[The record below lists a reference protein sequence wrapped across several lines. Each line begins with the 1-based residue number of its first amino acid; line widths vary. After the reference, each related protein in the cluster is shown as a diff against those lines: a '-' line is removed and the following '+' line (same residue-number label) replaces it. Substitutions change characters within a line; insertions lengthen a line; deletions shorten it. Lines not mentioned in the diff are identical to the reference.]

1 VPLGPA
7 SRWPE
12 FKIFFNTNHLPRTN
26 DDTIFAS
33 GRVRIIPFERH
44 FTAKEQDPGLKN
56 LFRKSANKSAILN
69 WLIDGYRLMLETG
82 LDVTERMQSALDEY
96 RSECDSVGNFLSE
109 RIVPA
114 DGQKLQTS
122 ALYAAYTA
130 QTKMSGNR
138 PLSVQQF
145 VGEVKKRYD
154 IGRDRTLGTVIYNS
168 ALSNL

>member
-1 VPLGPA
+1 
-7 SRWPE
+7 
-12 FKIFFNTNHLPRTN
+12 
-26 DDTIFAS
+26 
-33 GRVRIIPFERH
+33 
-44 FTAKEQDPGLKN
+44 
-56 LFRKSANKSAILN
+56 
-69 WLIDGYRLMLETG
+69 
-82 LDVTERMQSALDEY
+82 MQSALDEY

-122 ALYAAYTA
+122 ALFAAYTA
-130 QTKMSGNR
+130 QAKMSGNR

-168 ALSNL
+168 AL